1 MAPMIDALI
10 QPAMKI
16 AAEDLATR
24 IIARLE
30 ADLDGAGRVAER
42 QLQPR
47 G

>member
-1 MAPMIDALI
+1 MIDALI

-16 AAEDLATR
+16 AAEGLATR

-30 ADLDGAGRVAER
+30 ADRDGAERGAEPR
-42 QLQPR
+42 LQPQ